1 MAYDEALA
9 ERVRDLL
16 ADRDDLREQPMFGG
30 LSFMVRGNLACG
42 VRDDDLVVRLSPE
55 DGEEALAE
63 PHARPMDFTGRPM
76 RGWLYARPAAELDDA
91 SLEGWVARSLA
102 HCLTLKPK

>member
-42 VRDDDLVVRLSPE
+42 VRDDDLVVRPLARGRRGSTGGAARAP
-55 DGEEALAE
+55 DGL
-63 PHARPMDFTGRPM
+63 H
-76 RGWLYARPAAELDDA
+76 RPADA
-91 SLEGWVARSLA
+91 RLALRRPGSGAGRCKPRGLGPRSLA